1 MKPQK
6 KAHTSDEK
14 LILSAYEIAT
24 QLGDVHSELNR
35 YEVGKMAGLNPKG
48 VDAICK
54 LLIQANFIK
63 KIDSEI
69 IALTDNGEK
78 LALRLMSE

>member
-6 KAHTSDEK
+6 KSHTSDEK
-14 LILSAYEIAT
+14 LILCAYEIAT
-24 QLGDVHSELNR
+24 QLGDIHSHLNR

-54 LLIQANFIK
+54 LLIQANFVK
-63 KIDSEI
+63 KVDQETIF
-69 IALTDNGEK
+69 LTDNGEK
-78 LALRLMSE
+78 LALRLLGE